1 MRRSTD
7 ENVDSGH
14 RPPHSNVMPRVVCHE
29 PSKYRSISP
38 SLASRFRFTD
48 DRQGGRQIPW
58 SEPSDCVSLG
68 RTKADS
74 PSPRNGSEYPVS
86 QVGSRAIPRVLQTGD
101 GECLNHGN
109 TMGLSIHARTAR
121 FCGCAIG
128 IATWSPVE
136 KPPVPR
142 TGGDAIQWLQRG
154 LKPGVATLLK

>member
-14 RPPHSNVMPRVVCHE
+14 RPPRSNVIPRVVCHE

-58 SEPSDCVSLG
+58 REPSDCVSLG
-68 RTKADS
+68 CTKADS
-74 PSPRNGSEYPVS
+74 PSPRNGSEHPVP

-101 GECLNHGN
+101 GECLNHGSM
-109 TMGLSIHARTAR
+109 MGLSTLARMAR
-121 FCGCAIG
+121 SGGFDIG
-128 IATWSPVE
+128 TETGNPVE
-136 KPPVPR
+136 SPAILR
-142 TGGDAIQWLQRG
+142 TGMRPTGNFEKG
-154 LKPGVATLLK
+154 FKPGMATS